1 MSWASVMRS
10 QMCWVGVVVGLG
22 GVPLP
27 CDGNLDEDE
36 DDEDDEDDDV

>member
-1 MSWASVMRS
+1 
-10 QMCWVGVVVGLG
+10 MCWVGVVPG

-36 DDEDDEDDDV
+36 DEDEDDEKKEEKKE